1 MAITKNKIATRR
13 ACNNISTVV
22 NAGFSGELDQCPTK
36 SEINATKKII
46 VLESGVRSNDRNLT
60 ANYSDNQCIKEE
72 DIGHYVKLDYEYDLP
87 GSARVNFHKDR
98 VNTSN
103 FDASVTEYFTAFTNS
118 MSTGNGTN
126 EVALTPSFFEQEWGS
141 DLEITVSY
149 GSSTSDVQQ
158 MFINSYP
165 GTKSSDG
172 TYFKWNNGNS
182 SLIMSGLANRTMK
195 LVVTETAADVIT
207 YGIVMSPTT
216 ISNMTQGST
225 KQLTVKYYKYV
236 NGLADQTSVVDVTS
250 QCSYEVSNTA
260 VTVSS
265 SGLVTAGN
273 KGGSAVITAKYN
285 GYTDTTSVN
294 VNYAITYGI
303 VMTPS
308 TISNM
313 EQGGTSQLTVN
324 YCTYYDGVLNSSLS
338 QDVTS
343 KCSYSS
349 STTAVTVS
357 SSGLVTAG
365 NKGGN
370 ATITA
375 TYSGYTDTTTV
386 SVKKRVTYGLVMTP
400 ESITNM
406 AQGSTQQLTVKYCTY
421 YDGVLDTA
429 SALNVTTIC
438 DYTISD
444 SSVATVSKGV
454 VTAGNKGGSATITA
468 SYDGYTD
475 TTSVSVNT
483 VGTFEL
489 VMTPSTISN
498 MTPGSTQQLTV
509 MYNVYTDNVLSSS
522 TDVTSQCNY
531 SVSTTA
537 VTVSLS
543 GLVTAGNKGGS
554 ATITATYPKNSPSLT
569 ATTSV
574 SVQSVTTYEFIV
586 EPTTLNIL
594 CGETGTIAAKF
605 NTKTDGV
612 DSWQTVTDKCNWK
625 TSNSNIAISMGN
637 GEVLGGNTTGT
648 TTITATYPKTNPSY
662 TATTEVTN
670 SYAEKVLT
678 GITTSPSSVSQPAG
692 MTSDIKVYAHYNNGS
707 QADVTSMAT
716 VTIPGD
722 HGKLIGSYSNGVIT
736 HGISV
741 TSTTWTV
748 SYSEPNSRVF
758 EIPLVVTNQE
768 PIPIAITVNPS
779 AITMNI
785 NSVASFEAAAML
797 SDGLSIPPSGLTYTT
812 DATQGNLTVA
822 VDGNEVKVTSGG
834 KIATHTI
841 TVSCNYG
848 GVEIYTTV
856 SVTIQPEVIT
866 LTSIEFDELGYTMGQ
881 GGYSYPKVFAN
892 YSNGKN
898 KEVTSSCTF
907 TITDS
912 STNGVCSW
920 NNTTKALGH
929 QFIGT
934 AKLNASY
941 TEGGVTQRTT
951 ANVETTET
959 YPLSITITP
968 STVNV
973 PVGTT
978 YSDFVIS
985 APLNNGNTTN
995 AIRAFKFTSTDPS
1008 IVTATKSG
1016 DTLTLKGI
1024 KEGVAQIEVQYA
1036 NGYGPITQIGVSVLN
1051 EFSWITI
1058 TPDPCN
1064 VYVGGTPKTLTATFY
1079 TSTNGVTGE
1088 GINVTS
1094 NCTWTTDNSEI
1105 VSGRNGGS
1113 ISNGVIYPGSTLGTT
1128 NVNASYTFGD
1138 TICGDRVTVTNKEE
1152 PIITMTVN
1160 NLQQIVSAE
1169 HGEDGVDDV
1178 IVFVDDSG
1186 NRINVGLA
1194 YDLYYFEGDCDNTVS
1209 GPVSAWQEL
1218 YYNYSHVYL
1227 GDYDDKGIIS
1237 EDLEDGQWDT
1247 IYEFI
1252 TSAKEDC
1259 EDKSFSIDWPMRTS
1273 PTTTYELEVT
1283 PNSSTIEIGESTQFT
1298 ATYWTLEKGERTTSI
1313 DVTSDATWTSSDSTL
1328 ATVDKGYV
1336 TGINQGVD
1344 IEITATYNT
1353 VSDTSWVEV
1362 AEPETVS
1369 IPVTFS
1375 AENWGNLGQECDIMI
1390 SARLYNYKT
1399 QQSQPICSNKHIVVG
1414 DAGNGRPAYYETLA
1428 TVQINP
1434 DEKSDWNLQLWGYPN
1449 TCTSGV
1455 FSVNL
1460 MSPLGDRYY
1469 QIIQDIDTDTDWQT
1483 ADSYPYEGSLSN
1495 YYEGDSIDIYFRG
1508 DY

>member
-13 ACNNISTVV
+13 ACNDISTVV
-22 NAGFSGELDQCPTK
+22 SAGFSGELDQCPTK

-60 ANYSDNQCIKEE
+60 ANYSDNQCVKEE

-87 GSARVNFHKDR
+87 GSAKVNFHKDR

-126 EVALTPSFFEQEWGS
+126 EVALTPSFFEQGWGS

-172 TYFKWNNGNS
+172 TYFKWNNSNS
-182 SLIMSGLANRTMK
+182 SLIMSGLASRTMK

-216 ISNMTQGST
+216 ISNMAQGST

-236 NGLADQTSVVDVTS
+236 NGVADPTSAVDVTS

-285 GYTDTTSVN
+285 GYTDTTSV
-294 VNYAITYGI
+294 
-303 VMTPS
+303 
-308 TISNM
+308 
-313 EQGGTSQLTVN
+313 
-324 YCTYYDGVLNSSLS
+324 
-338 QDVTS
+338 
-343 KCSYSS
+343 
-349 STTAVTVS
+349 
-357 SSGLVTAG
+357 
-365 NKGGN
+365 
-370 ATITA
+370 
-375 TYSGYTDTTTV
+375 
-386 SVKKRVTYGLVMTP
+386 
-400 ESITNM
+400 
-406 AQGSTQQLTVKYCTY
+406 
-421 YDGVLDTA
+421 
-429 SALNVTTIC
+429 
-438 DYTISD
+438 
-444 SSVATVSKGV
+444 
-454 VTAGNKGGSATITA
+454 
-468 SYDGYTD
+468 
-475 TTSVSVNT
+475 
-483 VGTFEL
+483 
-489 VMTPSTISN
+489 
-498 MTPGSTQQLTV
+498 
-509 MYNVYTDNVLSSS
+509 
-522 TDVTSQCNY
+522 
-531 SVSTTA
+531 
-537 VTVSLS
+537 
-543 GLVTAGNKGGS
+543 
-554 ATITATYPKNSPSLT
+554 
-569 ATTSV
+569 
-574 SVQSVTTYEFIV
+574 SVQSVATYEFIV

-612 DSWQTVTDKCNWK
+612 DSWQIVTDKCNWK

-678 GITTSPSSVSQPAG
+678 GITTSPSSVSKPAG
-692 MTSDIKVYAHYNNGS
+692 MTSNIHVYAHYSDGS

-716 VTIPGD
+716 VTLPSGT
-722 HGKLIGSYSNGVIT
+722 GKLIGSYSNGVIT
-736 HGISV
+736 HGVSV

-748 SYSEPNSRVF
+748 SYSEPNSSVF
-758 EIPLVVTNQE
+758 EIPLVVTNQA
-768 PIPIAITVNPS
+768 PIPIAITATPS
-779 AITMNI
+779 AITMNV
-785 NSVASFEAAAML
+785 NSVEYFEASAML
-797 SDGLSIPPSGLTYTT
+797 SDGLIVTSAGLTYAT

-822 VDGNEVKVTSGG
+822 VDGNKVKVTSGG

-841 TVSCNYG
+841 TVSCDNG
-848 GVEIYTTV
+848 GVEISTIV

-866 LTSIEFDELGYTMGQ
+866 LTSIEFDKSEYTMGQ

-892 YSNGKN
+892 YSNGTTQD
-898 KEVTSSCTF
+898 VTSLCTF
-907 TITDS
+907 TITDT

-929 QFIGT
+929 QVIGT

-941 TEGGVTQRTT
+941 TEESVTQTAT
-951 ANVETTET
+951 ANVETTEV

-995 AIRAFKFTSTDPS
+995 AIRAFTFTSTDTS
-1008 IVTATKSG
+1008 IVTAAKSG

-1024 KEGVAQIEVQYA
+1024 KEGMAQIEVQYA
-1036 NGYGPITQIGVSVLN
+1036 NGYGPTTQIGVSVLN

-1064 VYVGGTPKTLTATFY
+1064 VYVGGAPKTLTATFY
-1079 TSTNGVTGE
+1079 TSTNGVTGR

-1128 NVNASYTFGD
+1128 NVNASYIFGD

-1186 NRINVGLA
+1186 NRINVGLT

-1218 YYNYSHVYL
+1218 YYNYNYVYL
-1227 GDYDDKGIIS
+1227 GGNDYEGIIS
-1237 EDLEDGQWDT
+1237 EELEDGQWDT
-1247 IYEFI
+1247 IYKII

-1414 DAGNGRPAYYETLA
+1414 DAGNGRPSYYETLA

-1449 TCTSGV
+1449 SCTSGV

-1483 ADSYPYEGSLSN
+1483 VDSYPYEGSLFN

-1508 DY
+1508 YY

>member
-1 MAITKNKIATRR
+1 MAITKNKIATRG

-22 NAGFSGELDQCPTK
+22 SAGFSGELDQCPTK

-72 DIGHYVKLDYEYDLP
+72 DIGHYVQLDYEYDLP
-87 GSARVNFHKDR
+87 GSARVNFHKNR
-98 VNTSN
+98 VDTSN

-126 EVALTPSFFEQEWGS
+126 EVALTPSFFEQGWGP

-158 MFINSYP
+158 VFINSYP

-172 TYFKWNNGNS
+172 TYFKWNNSNS
-182 SLIMSGLANRTMK
+182 SLIMSGLASRTMK

-236 NGLADQTSVVDVTS
+236 NGVADQTSAVDVTS

-273 KGGSAVITAKYN
+273 KGGSAVITATYN

-294 VNYAITYGI
+294 VNYVITYGI

-308 TISNM
+308 TIN
-313 EQGGTSQLTVN
+313 
-324 YCTYYDGVLNSSLS
+324 
-338 QDVTS
+338 
-343 KCSYSS
+343 
-349 STTAVTVS
+349 
-357 SSGLVTAG
+357 
-365 NKGGN
+365 
-370 ATITA
+370 
-375 TYSGYTDTTTV
+375 
-386 SVKKRVTYGLVMTP
+386 
-400 ESITNM
+400 
-406 AQGSTQQLTVKYCTY
+406 
-421 YDGVLDTA
+421 
-429 SALNVTTIC
+429 
-438 DYTISD
+438 
-444 SSVATVSKGV
+444 
-454 VTAGNKGGSATITA
+454 
-468 SYDGYTD
+468 
-475 TTSVSVNT
+475 
-483 VGTFEL
+483 
-489 VMTPSTISN
+489 N

-509 MYNVYTDNVLSSS
+509 IYNVYTDNVLSSS

-537 VTVSLS
+537 VTVNTN

-692 MTSDIKVYAHYNNGS
+692 MTSNINVYAHYSDGS
-707 QADVTSMAT
+707 QEDVTAMAT
-716 VTIPGD
+716 VTIPD
-722 HGKLIGSYSNGVIT
+722 HGKLNGSYSNGVIT

-741 TSTTWTV
+741 TSTTWTI

-768 PIPIAITVNPS
+768 PIPIAITATPS

-785 NSVASFEAAAML
+785 NSVADFEAAAML

-812 DATQGNLTVA
+812 DDTQGNLTVA
-822 VDGNEVKVTSGG
+822 VDGNKVKVTSGG
-834 KIATHTI
+834 KVATHTI
-841 TVSCNYG
+841 TVSCDHG
-848 GVEIYTTV
+848 GVEISTPV
-856 SVTIQPEVIT
+856 FVTIQPEVIT
-866 LTSIEFDELGYTMGQ
+866 LTSIEFDKSEYTMGQ

-892 YSNGKN
+892 YSNGTT
-898 KEVTSSCTF
+898 EEITSLCTF
-907 TITDS
+907 TITDT

-929 QFIGT
+929 QVIGT

-941 TEGGVTQRTT
+941 AEGTVVTKTAT
-951 ANVETTET
+951 ANVETTEV

-968 STVNV
+968 SSVNV

-1024 KEGVAQIEVQYA
+1024 KEGFAQIEVQYA
-1036 NGYGPITQIGVSVLN
+1036 NGYGNTTQILVSVLN

-1064 VYVGGTPKTLTATFY
+1064 VYVGGAPKTLTATFY
-1079 TSTNGVTGE
+1079 TSTNGVTGG

-1105 VSGRNGGS
+1105 VSGLNGGS

-1160 NLQQIVSAE
+1160 NLQQIVSAK
-1169 HGEDGVDDV
+1169 HGEDGLDDA

-1186 NRINVGLA
+1186 NRINVGLT
-1194 YDLYYFEGDCDNTVS
+1194 YDLYYFEGVCDNTVS

-1218 YYNYSHVYL
+1218 YDYYNYAYL
-1227 GDYDDKGIIS
+1227 GDYEGIIS
-1237 EDLEDGQWDT
+1237 EELEDGQWDT
-1247 IYEFI
+1247 IYENI

-1259 EDKSFSIDWPMRTS
+1259 EDKRFSIDWPMRTS
-1273 PTTTYELEVT
+1273 PTTTYELVVI
-1283 PNSSTIEIGESTQFT
+1283 PNSSTIEIGQSTQFT
-1298 ATYWTLEKGERTTSI
+1298 ARYWTLENGERISSINVTSI
-1313 DVTSDATWTSSDSTL
+1313 ATWTSSDSTL
-1328 ATVDKGYV
+1328 ATVDEGYV
-1336 TGINQGVD
+1336 TGINPGVD
-1344 IEITATYNT
+1344 IEITATYNGL
-1353 VSDTSWVEV
+1353 SDTSWVEV

-1375 AENWGNLGQECDIMI
+1375 AENWGDLGQECDIVI

-1399 QQSQPICSNKHIVVG
+1399 EQSQLICSNKHIVVG
-1414 DAGNGRPAYYETLA
+1414 DAGNGHPAYYETLA

-1434 DEKSDWNLQLWGYPN
+1434 DEKSDWNMQLWGYPN
-1449 TCTSGV
+1449 SCTSGV
-1455 FSVNL
+1455 FSVSL

-1469 QIIQDIDTDTDWQT
+1469 KIIQDIGTDTDWQ
-1483 ADSYPYEGSLSN
+1483 AIDSYPYEGSLFN
-1495 YYEGDSIDIYFRG
+1495 YYEGGSIDIYFRG
-1508 DY
+1508 D

>member
-87 GSARVNFHKDR
+87 GSAKVNFHKDR

-126 EVALTPSFFEQEWGS
+126 EVALTPSFFEQGWGS

-172 TYFKWNNGNS
+172 TYFKWNNSNS
-182 SLIMSGLANRTMK
+182 SLIMSGLASRTMK

-236 NGLADQTSVVDVTS
+236 NGLADQTSMVDVTS

-273 KGGSAVITAKYN
+273 KGGSATITATYN

-294 VNYAITYGI
+294 V
-303 VMTPS
+303 
-308 TISNM
+308 
-313 EQGGTSQLTVN
+313 
-324 YCTYYDGVLNSSLS
+324 
-338 QDVTS
+338 
-343 KCSYSS
+343 
-349 STTAVTVS
+349 
-357 SSGLVTAG
+357 
-365 NKGGN
+365 
-370 ATITA
+370 
-375 TYSGYTDTTTV
+375 
-386 SVKKRVTYGLVMTP
+386 
-400 ESITNM
+400 
-406 AQGSTQQLTVKYCTY
+406 
-421 YDGVLDTA
+421 
-429 SALNVTTIC
+429 
-438 DYTISD
+438 DY
-444 SSVATVSKGV
+444 V
-454 VTAGNKGGSATITA
+454 
-468 SYDGYTD
+468 
-475 TTSVSVNT
+475 
-483 VGTFEL
+483 
-489 VMTPSTISN
+489 
-498 MTPGSTQQLTV
+498 
-509 MYNVYTDNVLSSS
+509 
-522 TDVTSQCNY
+522 
-531 SVSTTA
+531 
-537 VTVSLS
+537 
-543 GLVTAGNKGGS
+543 
-554 ATITATYPKNSPSLT
+554 
-569 ATTSV
+569 
-574 SVQSVTTYEFIV
+574 
-586 EPTTLNIL
+586 
-594 CGETGTIAAKF
+594 
-605 NTKTDGV
+605 
-612 DSWQTVTDKCNWK
+612 
-625 TSNSNIAISMGN
+625 
-637 GEVLGGNTTGT
+637 
-648 TTITATYPKTNPSY
+648 
-662 TATTEVTN
+662 
-670 SYAEKVLT
+670 
-678 GITTSPSSVSQPAG
+678 
-692 MTSDIKVYAHYNNGS
+692 
-707 QADVTSMAT
+707 
-716 VTIPGD
+716 
-722 HGKLIGSYSNGVIT
+722 
-736 HGISV
+736 
-741 TSTTWTV
+741 
-748 SYSEPNSRVF
+748 
-758 EIPLVVTNQE
+758 
-768 PIPIAITVNPS
+768 
-779 AITMNI
+779 
-785 NSVASFEAAAML
+785 
-797 SDGLSIPPSGLTYTT
+797 
-812 DATQGNLTVA
+812 
-822 VDGNEVKVTSGG
+822 
-834 KIATHTI
+834 
-841 TVSCNYG
+841 
-848 GVEIYTTV
+848 
-856 SVTIQPEVIT
+856 
-866 LTSIEFDELGYTMGQ
+866 
-881 GGYSYPKVFAN
+881 
-892 YSNGKN
+892 
-898 KEVTSSCTF
+898 
-907 TITDS
+907 
-912 STNGVCSW
+912 
-920 NNTTKALGH
+920 
-929 QFIGT
+929 
-934 AKLNASY
+934 
-941 TEGGVTQRTT
+941 
-951 ANVETTET
+951 
-959 YPLSITITP
+959 
-968 STVNV
+968 
-973 PVGTT
+973 
-978 YSDFVIS
+978 
-985 APLNNGNTTN
+985 
-995 AIRAFKFTSTDPS
+995 
-1008 IVTATKSG
+1008 
-1016 DTLTLKGI
+1016 
-1024 KEGVAQIEVQYA
+1024 
-1036 NGYGPITQIGVSVLN
+1036 
-1051 EFSWITI
+1051 
-1058 TPDPCN
+1058 
-1064 VYVGGTPKTLTATFY
+1064 
-1079 TSTNGVTGE
+1079 
-1088 GINVTS
+1088 
-1094 NCTWTTDNSEI
+1094 
-1105 VSGRNGGS
+1105 
-1113 ISNGVIYPGSTLGTT
+1113 
-1128 NVNASYTFGD
+1128 
-1138 TICGDRVTVTNKEE
+1138 
-1152 PIITMTVN
+1152 ITMTVN

-1186 NRINVGLA
+1186 NRINVGLT

-1218 YYNYSHVYL
+1218 YDNYSYVYL

-1375 AENWGNLGQECDIMI
+1375 AENWGNSGQECDIMI

-1434 DEKSDWNLQLWGYPN
+1434 DEKSDWNMQLWGYPYS
-1449 TCTSGV
+1449 CTSGV

-1460 MSPLGDRYY
+1460 MSPLSDRYY

>member
-87 GSARVNFHKDR
+87 GSAKVNFHKDR

-126 EVALTPSFFEQEWGS
+126 EVALTPSFFEQGWGS

-182 SLIMSGLANRTMK
+182 SLIMSGLASRTMK

-273 KGGSAVITAKYN
+273 KGGSATITATYN
-285 GYTDTTSVN
+285 GYTD
-294 VNYAITYGI
+294 
-303 VMTPS
+303 
-308 TISNM
+308 
-313 EQGGTSQLTVN
+313 
-324 YCTYYDGVLNSSLS
+324 
-338 QDVTS
+338 
-343 KCSYSS
+343 
-349 STTAVTVS
+349 
-357 SSGLVTAG
+357 
-365 NKGGN
+365 
-370 ATITA
+370 
-375 TYSGYTDTTTV
+375 
-386 SVKKRVTYGLVMTP
+386 
-400 ESITNM
+400 
-406 AQGSTQQLTVKYCTY
+406 
-421 YDGVLDTA
+421 
-429 SALNVTTIC
+429 
-438 DYTISD
+438 
-444 SSVATVSKGV
+444 
-454 VTAGNKGGSATITA
+454 
-468 SYDGYTD
+468 
-475 TTSVSVNT
+475 
-483 VGTFEL
+483 
-489 VMTPSTISN
+489 
-498 MTPGSTQQLTV
+498 
-509 MYNVYTDNVLSSS
+509 
-522 TDVTSQCNY
+522 
-531 SVSTTA
+531 
-537 VTVSLS
+537 
-543 GLVTAGNKGGS
+543 
-554 ATITATYPKNSPSLT
+554 
-569 ATTSV
+569 TTSV

-670 SYAEKVLT
+670 SYAEKELT

-692 MTSDIKVYAHYNNGS
+692 MTSNIKVYAQYSDGS

-716 VTIPGD
+716 VTPPSGSF
-722 HGKLIGSYSNGVIT
+722 IGSYSNGVIT
-736 HGISV
+736 HGNSV

-748 SYSEPNSRVF
+748 SYSEPNSSVF

-779 AITMNI
+779 AITMNV

-834 KIATHTI
+834 KIATHNI
-841 TVSCNYG
+841 KVSCNYG
-848 GVEIYTTV
+848 GLEIYTTV
-856 SVTIQPEVIT
+856 SVTIQPEVVT
-866 LTSIEFDELGYTMGQ
+866 LTSIEFDSLVYTMGV
-881 GGYSYPKVFAN
+881 GGYSYPKVNAT
-892 YSNGKN
+892 YSDGTTKN
-898 KEVTSSCTF
+898 VTSSCTF

-912 STNGVCSW
+912 STIGVCSW
-920 NNTTKALGH
+920 NSIVNTLLHGV
-929 QFIGT
+929 IGT

-941 TEGGVTQRTT
+941 TEGRVTQT
-951 ANVETTET
+951 ATVPVETVKRIPTEV
-959 YPLSITITP
+959 YLTP
-968 STVNV
+968 SPVSVAVGETVTV
-973 PVGTT
+973 DVTM
-978 YSDFVIS
+978 D
-985 APLNNGNTTN
+985 LNNGYTGAVPTEEQISISYINAGENYIEASLSGNTISVKGKAETV
-995 AIRAFKFTSTDPS
+995 SGS
-1008 IVTATKSG
+1008 YLSVYVTYN
-1016 DTLTLKGI
+1016 
-1024 KEGVAQIEVQYA
+1024 EVTI
-1036 NGYGPITQIGVSVLN
+1036 ITQLVVEVTEAGEN
-1051 EFSWITI
+1051 N
-1058 TPDPCN
+1058 D
-1064 VYVGGTPKTLTATFY
+1064 
-1079 TSTNGVTGE
+1079 TNIIMT
-1088 GINVTS
+1088 
-1094 NCTWTTDNSEI
+1094 
-1105 VSGRNGGS
+1105 
-1113 ISNGVIYPGSTLGTT
+1113 ISNL
-1128 NVNASYTFGD
+1128 NQ
-1138 TICGDRVTVTNKEE
+1138 
-1152 PIITMTVN
+1152 IITSKHAYGLDERLTFVNGNGNTV
-1160 NLQQIVSAE
+1160 
-1169 HGEDGVDDV
+1169 D
-1178 IVFVDDSG
+1178 
-1186 NRINVGLA
+1186 VGLT
-1194 YDLYYFEGDCDNTVS
+1194 YDLYYFDDSYDNTVS
-1209 GPVSAWQEL
+1209 GPASAWQTL
-1218 YYNYSHVYL
+1218 YDLYFNDIYL
-1227 GDYDDKGIIS
+1227 YDYEEIIS
-1237 EDLEDGQWDT
+1237 GTLEGGHWNT
-1247 IYEFI
+1247 ILEAI
-1252 TSAKEDC
+1252 NKAKNTGE
-1259 EDKSFSIDWPMRTS
+1259 EQTIQIEWPMKAITG
-1273 PTTTYELEVT
+1273 TTYELEVT

-1313 DVTSDATWTSSDSTL
+1313 DVTSDATWTSSNSTL

-1375 AENWGNLGQECDIMI
+1375 AENWGNSGQECDIMI

-1434 DEKSDWNLQLWGYPN
+1434 DEKSDWNMQLWGYPYS
-1449 TCTSGV
+1449 CTSGV

-1460 MSPLGDRYY
+1460 MSPLSDRYY